1 MKFVMK
7 EAEKFQMKIQ
17 NMKDEGIQKVLALN
31 AIFSNN
37 IWQPIDLDVN
47 MICYCYVGS
56 SVKDAGNS
64 FTRHRILSKSLKDAF
79 RESMLMH

>member
-17 NMKDEGIQKVLALN
+17 NMKDEGIQKLLALN
-31 AIFSNN
+31 AIFRNN

-47 MICYCYVGS
+47 MICYCYAMLEALLKMQETV
-56 SVKDAGNS
+56 
-64 FTRHRILSKSLKDAF
+64 SLDIEYYPKV
-79 RESMLMH
+79 